1 MDIITLLQN
10 ERDWLNVSSDSNSS
24 TILLFPVLA
33 AMVGM
38 ALGFVTIWSQI
49 RGQNRAAKQ
58 EAEAARAD
66 LERRIRDYL
75 NLRIDYLTMQIEHLK
90 ESLTRVERKLN
101 QRQQREEDDNNNG

>member
-1 MDIITLLQN
+1 MSGENNT
-10 ERDWLNVSSDSNSS
+10 V
-24 TILLFPVLA
+24 LLFPVLA

-66 LERRIRDYL
+66 LEKRIRDYL
-75 NLRIDYLTMQIEHLK
+75 DLRLTNMQMSIDHLK
-90 ESLTRVERKLN
+90 EGLARLEKKIN
-101 QRQQREEDDNNNG
+101 HQQEQEDST